1 MFKILCFC
9 LFLKKKFNFFFIY
22 IIILIV
28 LLQPCLFIYL
38 NWRFIIFINSQTP
51 YSSLTNPQ
59 VQSVMQSALHK
70 KKRFRNNHNRSL
82 RNKVNNKKLKY
93 NWFAM

>member
-9 LFLKKKFNFFFIY
+9 LFLKFLLLFFIFIY

-70 KKRFRNNHNRSL
+70 KKDL
-82 RNKVNNKKLKY
+82 EIIITE
-93 NWFAM
+93 A